1 MPGRELRPFH
11 LPGLVEARKVEESE
25 MFTGSPISTTG
36 HAQHLSGS
44 STISDLPSPTFSLR
58 GHSRLPS
65 STSSLASSPA
75 VRESMD
81 GFGTVNRPL
90 TDVKEE
96 PQDRVEDYEMVNDP
110 VGHRA
115 REGKHVH
122 SCDYHHTQPDS
133 RIEEILSKTPDNLW
147 ALYQPTARDLSSA
160 YDLEDDVLD
169 GDFAPNPCAKR
180 QRAEDFP
187 LSPMDGIKSR
197 MPSILR
203 SPSRKWRSR
212 KVTPT
217 TAISDRS
224 QEPSRS
230 RANSTRAPSI
240 AGSIAEMGDTK
251 GLQLP
256 PTPTRTAFDDS
267 LEDAYLSIDTHKA
280 NSMDHEVVDRE
291 AKPTTPLLPPIL
303 TQIPAH
309 IREVPYQSPLQSP
322 SVAEPEVPSAF
333 NSPLPTP
340 RIAGLPS
347 PPLSS
352 KPSIASFHHQ
362 RGMPT
367 ISPSSEIPPM
377 LITDPNDHWAD
388 QLGHANYTI
397 EPQPYVPEETTMAA
411 CKDVRANWE
420 MARYNYQKH
429 IARTGEHYGT
439 SSKVFRLTEQKWA
452 EVDAN
457 WKRNLELTWS
467 CIQVEP
473 LVESATTSSSH
484 DSGMSMSD
492 IAPQPTPIIAP
503 MPAPLMKMP
512 SLNGPKSEG
521 KFPTLGDDGIV
532 GPMEQLPSIA
542 QQPQRRKRKLGFFKW
557 MQGVWPTGNVLSR
570 RTSAGS

>member
-1 MPGRELRPFH
+1 MISLLFHPSYTTDSGAEEL
-11 LPGLVEARKVEESE
+11 
-25 MFTGSPISTTG
+25 
-36 HAQHLSGS
+36 
-44 STISDLPSPTFSLR
+44 
-58 GHSRLPS
+58 
-65 STSSLASSPA
+65 
-75 VRESMD
+75 
-81 GFGTVNRPL
+81 
-90 TDVKEE
+90 
-96 PQDRVEDYEMVNDP
+96 
-110 VGHRA
+110 
-115 REGKHVH
+115 
-122 SCDYHHTQPDS
+122 
-133 RIEEILSKTPDNLW
+133 LSKTPDNIW
-147 ALYQPTARDLSSA
+147 SLYQPTALDLSA
-160 YDLEDDVLD
+160 YDLEDDTLE

-180 QRAEDFP
+180 QRAEDSP
-187 LSPMDGIKSR
+187 LSPMDGLKSR
-197 MPSILR
+197 MPSMLR

-212 KVTPT
+212 KVTPPN
-217 TAISDRS
+217 AISDRS

-240 AGSIAEMGDTK
+240 AGSTAEMGDTK
-251 GLQLP
+251 AVQFP
-256 PTPTRTAFDDS
+256 PTPTKTAFDDS

-280 NSMDHEVVDRE
+280 NSSVMDDGIVDRE

-322 SVAEPEVPSAF
+322 SVAEPETPSAF

-352 KPSIASFHHQ
+352 KPSIASFRHQ

-367 ISPSSEIPPM
+367 ITPSSEIPPM

-397 EPQPYVPEETTMAA
+397 EPQPYIPEESTMTA

-420 MARYNYQKH
+420 MARYNFQKH

-439 SSKVFRLTEQKWA
+439 SSKVFRLTEEKWV
-452 EVDAN
+452 EIDAT

-473 LVESATTSSSH
+473 TPESATTSSSQ
-484 DSGMSMSD
+484 DSERPMSEPT
-492 IAPQPTPIIAP
+492 PQPAPTVAP
-503 MPAPLMKMP
+503 MLAPLMKMP

-521 KFPTLGDDGIV
+521 KFPMLGDDGIV

-542 QQPQRRKRKLGFFKW
+542 RQPQRKKRKLGFFKW

>member
-1 MPGRELRPFH
+1 
-11 LPGLVEARKVEESE
+11 
-25 MFTGSPISTTG
+25 
-36 HAQHLSGS
+36 
-44 STISDLPSPTFSLR
+44 
-58 GHSRLPS
+58 
-65 STSSLASSPA
+65 
-75 VRESMD
+75 
-81 GFGTVNRPL
+81 
-90 TDVKEE
+90 
-96 PQDRVEDYEMVNDP
+96 
-110 VGHRA
+110 
-115 REGKHVH
+115 
-122 SCDYHHTQPDS
+122 
-133 RIEEILSKTPDNLW
+133 
-147 ALYQPTARDLSSA
+147 
-160 YDLEDDVLD
+160 
-169 GDFAPNPCAKR
+169 
-180 QRAEDFP
+180 
-187 LSPMDGIKSR
+187 MDGIKSR

-212 KVTPT
+212 KVTPI
-217 TAISDRS
+217 TAMPDRS

-230 RANSTRAPSI
+230 RANSTRAPSL
-240 AGSIAEMGDTK
+240 AGLTVEMGDAK
-251 GLQLP
+251 GVQLP

-267 LEDAYLSIDTHKA
+267 LEDAYLLIDIHKA
-280 NSMDHEVVDRE
+280 NAARMEEKIVDRE

-322 SVAEPEVPSAF
+322 SVAEPEMASTF
-333 NSPLPTP
+333 NTPLPTP

-352 KPSIASFHHQ
+352 KPSVASFHHQ

-397 EPQPYVPEETTMAA
+397 EPQPYTPEEPTMAT
-411 CKDVRANWE
+411 CKDLRANWE

-439 SSKVFRLTEQKWA
+439 SSKAFRLTVEKWT
-452 EVDAN
+452 EIDAT
-457 WKRNLELTWS
+457 WKRNLELTYS
-467 CIQVEP
+467 CIPDLHAETAP
-473 LVESATTSSSH
+473 SSPYDTEMAAAEAT
-484 DSGMSMSD
+484 
-492 IAPQPTPIIAP
+492 PQPPPIAP

-542 QQPQRRKRKLGFFKW
+542 QPPQRRKRKMSFFKW
-557 MQGVWPTGNVLSR
+557 VQGVWPSGNVLSR